1 MFEKDMRGDYVAWDT
16 ETTDKFP
23 DDAPLEEAPY
33 NSTRVRQIRQRC

>member
-23 DDAPLEEAPY
+23 DDAP
-33 NSTRVRQIRQRC
+33 SKKRHI